1 MAWGT
6 SRVSGNMA
14 YHAYFWL
21 KRSVCQKIFDPFS
34 QNSTW
39 ELGLLKTDLKSFAN
53 FFASSHQVNYLLLKK
68 IYGKRNVR
76 VVNNYA
82 ETTMTLR
89 ISMVNFWRPLT
100 GFKEIFKRNEVLGY
114 AYIPKDN
121 NLHICKCKNSMSA
134 YSDKGISNFA
144 IEYLCENNQVREN
157 SFSLLVF
164 IWGLGSLLGNK
175 YRSNIS

>member
-100 GFKEIFKRNEVLGY
+100 GFKEIFKLTYPKTITYTFVN
-114 AYIPKDN
+114 AKIP
-121 NLHICKCKNSMSA
+121 CPRT
-134 YSDKGISNFA
+134 
-144 IEYLCENNQVREN
+144 VTRE
-157 SFSLLVF
+157 FRTLQ
-164 IWGLGSLLGNK
+164 
-175 YRSNIS
+175 SNIFAKTTKFEKTVLACSFEA

>member
-53 FFASSHQVNYLLLKK
+53 FLASSHQLNYLLLNK

-100 GFKEIFKRNEVLGY
+100 GFKEIFKRKCVINFTSKWPFECIFTPIFCKVFSYGSTKTLRVSQ
-114 AYIPKDN
+114 AY
-121 NLHICKCKNSMSA
+121 NLLH
-134 YSDKGISNFA
+134 
-144 IEYLCENNQVREN
+144 
-157 SFSLLVF
+157 
-164 IWGLGSLLGNK
+164 
-175 YRSNIS
+175 